1 MKIYT
6 KTGDSGKTSLLSGTR
21 VEKYQP
27 RIDAYGTLDE
37 LNSWMGM
44 VRDHMEDSQRKSE
57 VLAVQDQLFSM
68 GSHLASEPGQTK
80 FPLPP
85 LHESWIADLETAI
98 DSMNED
104 LPPLTSFILPG
115 GHVAVSHCHLA
126 RTVCRRAERGVVYVA
141 SEEEVHGVIPKY
153 LNRLSDYLFVLSR
166 WVSAKVNAEEIPWV
180 PEKSS

>member
-6 KTGDSGKTSLLSGTR
+6 KTGDQGKTSLLSGKR

-37 LNSWMGM
+37 LNSCVGM
-44 VRDHMEDSQRKSE
+44 VRDHMSNPKRKEE

-68 GSHLASEPGQTK
+68 GSHLASEPGQTE
-80 FPLPP
+80 FPLPK
-85 LHESWIADLETAI
+85 LEESWISDLETAM
-98 DSMNED
+98 DTMNED
-104 LPPLTSFILPG
+104 LPALTSFILPG
-115 GHVAVSHCHLA
+115 GHVAVSHCHIA

-141 SEEEVHGVIPKY
+141 SEEEVDPVITKY

-166 WVSAKVNAEEIPWV
+166 WVSDSVRAEEIPWI
-180 PEKSS
+180 PKK